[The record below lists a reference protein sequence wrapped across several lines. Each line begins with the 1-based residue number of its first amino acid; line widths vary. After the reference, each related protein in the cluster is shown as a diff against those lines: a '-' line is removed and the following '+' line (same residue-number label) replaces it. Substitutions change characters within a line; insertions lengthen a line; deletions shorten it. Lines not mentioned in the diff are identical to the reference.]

1 MEAVEVDPV
10 IKLKPA
16 EAHRVVT
23 YLERV
28 VPKGANEAAELL
40 ALMKRLRGVP

>member
-1 MEAVEVDPV
+1 MVVDPV
-10 IKLKPA
+10 TVKLKEA
-16 EAHRVVT
+16 EAHRIAD

-28 VPKGANEAAELL
+28 VPKGTNEAAELL